1 MKCTKKANL
10 RDRGSLWLPRPGGGG
25 KWRAVMVTLIDKENV
40 LKFIVLMVA
49 QVYEYVK
56 AIEAHTSNG

>member
-1 MKCTKKANL
+1 
-10 RDRGSLWLPRPGGGG
+10 
-25 KWRAVMVTLIDKENV
+25 MVTLIDKENV